1 MPQSPKIVVH
11 RRNRIDQL
19 EGLPKGV
26 WVELDVDVYEGAVY
40 LTHDPLT
47 VHPSKMNPPP
57 DLFENFVEK
66 ACAQGVIGFV
76 VDCKRENVEKFVL
89 PILQKHS
96 VTDYCFLNEMEVQ
109 ADIFQSQNLAHRSC
123 MRVWKYG
130 SAEDVYNLVK
140 DVQGAG
146 GVGPQYVWVDCWQR
160 GLLTDINKA
169 YVPMTGDQATRLQDL
184 GVKLCICSPE
194 LYVHKYDTP
203 YTDAELKGFYEGV
216 TAFRDRVEKA
226 GIRAD
231 MVCTKFP
238 SLWA

>member
-1 MPQSPKIVVH
+1 MKQAPVIIVH
-11 RRNRIDQL
+11 RRNRIDQIK
-19 EGLPKGV
+19 GLSRGV
-26 WVELDVDVYEGAVY
+26 WVELDVDVHEGTVY

-47 VHPSKMNPPP
+47 VAPSKMKPAP
-57 DLFENFVEK
+57 DLFEAFVEK
-66 ACAQGVIGFV
+66 ACAQGVAGFV

-109 ADIFQSQNLAHRSC
+109 ADIFQSQSPAHKSC

-130 SAEDVYNLVK
+130 SADDVYNLVK
-140 DVQGAG
+140 DAKEAG
-146 GVGPQYVWVDCWQR
+146 GEGPQYVWVDCWQR

-169 YVPMTGDQATRLQDL
+169 HVPMTGEQAKRLQGL

-194 LYVHKYDTP
+194 LYVHKYDTD
-203 YTDAELKGFYEGV
+203 YTSAELEGFYNGV
-216 TAFRDRVEKA
+216 TRFRCAIENA
-226 GIRAD
+226 GIAAD

-238 SLWA
+238 HLWA